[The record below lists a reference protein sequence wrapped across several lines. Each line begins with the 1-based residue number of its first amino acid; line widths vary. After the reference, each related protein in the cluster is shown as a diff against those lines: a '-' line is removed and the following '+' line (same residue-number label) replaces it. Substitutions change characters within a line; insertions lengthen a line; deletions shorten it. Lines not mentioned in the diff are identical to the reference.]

1 MIGLR
6 EDQQMKAQLVARIN
20 TLFPDLRGPS
30 VVSGLAPRWAAQQ
43 PQNQPLRSARYTL
56 GCLIAPRGASPL
68 TTERLSARRGGS
80 LEVTRAVACPA
91 SKAAG

>member
-20 TLFPDLRGPS
+20 QLFPDLRGPR

-43 PQNQPLRSARYTL
+43 PLAHM
-56 GCLIAPRGASPL
+56 PRCF
-68 TTERLSARRGGS
+68 R
-80 LEVTRAVACPA
+80 
-91 SKAAG
+91 